1 MTDDDAMVPGSIC
14 QEQDTVVAA
23 RFEGPALLTGPAG
36 SGKSETLLRRALR
49 LLDADAGARVALA
62 TMTPLHARRLEAEFA
77 LLSAGRA
84 GFASR
89 MTIGSWLELAEE
101 LHGYVGGRVPVMA
114 PPGLVRDQAASALL
128 DGGHA
133 FDLDR
138 MMAEWDQVVDAWMI
152 ADEADYLGAPNPDG
166 MPPLTTP
173 ERASLWPYL
182 SRVRNGLD
190 ARMQMSNGDLF
201 ARMADYYDGK
211 EDKPFDHV
219 LVDEAQDLSFIE
231 ASFFAAIA
239 PSGPDGLLLAA
250 EESMR
255 TMRPWLGME
264 EAGIDLG
271 GRLARLDGACRISG
285 PVRSFCADLIAGRS
299 SRTWQGREGPL
310 VFAAGEAIPGSL
322 VSFAAARDGLEG
334 HASAI
339 LWLTPEG
346 RTCAREAV
354 TLAGIDPVREPRK
367 GHVAV
372 LGANDAKGLDF
383 DAVAVT
389 GFHQGLLDRDQA
401 PAADARAALARRLAH
416 LACSRT
422 KDTLLVC
429 LQG

>member
-1 MTDDDAMVPGSIC
+1 MTDDDAMALGNLGQV
-14 QEQDTVVAA
+14 QEKMIAA
-23 RFEGPALLTGPAG
+23 RFDGPALLTGPAG
-36 SGKSETLLRRALR
+36 SGKSATLLRRAVR
-49 LLDADAGARVALA
+49 LLEDDAGARVALA
-62 TMTPLHARRLEAEFA
+62 TMTPLHARRLEDGFA
-77 LLSAGRA
+77 ALSAGRA

-89 MTIGSWLELAEE
+89 MTIGSWMELAEE

-152 ADEADYLGAPNPDG
+152 AAEADYLRAPNPDG
-166 MPPLTTP
+166 MPPLAMA

-182 SRVRNGLD
+182 ARVRNVLD
-190 ARMQMSNGDLF
+190 ARMQMSSGDLF
-201 ARMADYYDGK
+201 ARMADYFRDK
-211 EDKPFDHV
+211 DDKPFDHV

-231 ASFFAAIA
+231 ANFFAAIA
-239 PSGPDGLLLAA
+239 PDRPDGLLLAA

-255 TMRPWLGME
+255 TVRPWIGME
-264 EAGIDLG
+264 EAGIELG
-271 GRLARLDGACRISG
+271 GRLERLDGARRMPD
-285 PVRSFCADLIAGRS
+285 PVRSFCGDLIAGRS
-299 SRTWQGREGPL
+299 ARAWQGRDGPL

-334 HASAI
+334 HVSAI
-339 LWLTPEG
+339 VWLTQEG

-354 TLAGIDPVREPRK
+354 ALAGIDPVPEPCK
-367 GHVAV
+367 GRVAL
-372 LGANDAKGLDF
+372 LGANEAKGLDF

-389 GFHQGLLDRDQA
+389 GFHRGLLDGDRTRA
-401 PAADARAALARRLAH
+401 GDARAALARRLAH

>member
-1 MTDDDAMVPGSIC
+1 MTDDEAMVPGNLR
-14 QEQDTVVAA
+14 QDRMVAV
-23 RFEGPALLTGPAG
+23 RFDGPALLTGPAG
-36 SGKSETLLRRALR
+36 SGKSATLLRRAVR
-49 LLDADAGARVALA
+49 LLEADSEARVALA
-62 TMTPLHARRLEAEFA
+62 TMTPLHARRLESEFA
-77 LLSAGRA
+77 LLCAGRA

-89 MTIGSWLELAEE
+89 MTIGSWLEVAEE

-133 FDLDR
+133 CGLDR

-166 MPPLTTP
+166 MPPLTVS

-182 SRVRNGLD
+182 ARLRNGLD

-201 ARMADYYDGK
+201 ARMTDYYDGK

-231 ASFFAAIA
+231 ARFFAAIA
-239 PSGPDGLLLAA
+239 PDGTDGLLLAA

-255 TMRPWLGME
+255 TVRPWLGME

-271 GRLARLDGACRISG
+271 GRLERLEGTCRSPGLI
-285 PVRSFCADLIAGRS
+285 RSFCADLIAGRS
-299 SRTWQGREGPL
+299 SRPWQGRDGPL

-322 VSFAAARDGLEG
+322 VSFAAARDGLENRS
-334 HASAI
+334 SAI

-354 TLAGIDPVREPRK
+354 TLAGIDTVQEPRK

-416 LACSRT
+416 LACTRT